1 MKNIVEVL
9 RQKEAVL
16 QQLQNEV
23 EILRRALSLLS
34 EEGDVPLGA
43 RPLAQTGTD
52 VRMVQPGTDVRN
64 KAAISE
70 MTNPRQFP

>member
-9 RQKEAVL
+9 KQKEAAL
-16 QQLQNEV
+16 QQLQNEI

-34 EEGDVPLGA
+34 DEGEMPLPA

-52 VRMVQPGTDVRN
+52 ART
-64 KAAISE
+64 KAAVAE
-70 MTNPRQFP
+70 MTSPRQFP

>member
-9 RQKEAVL
+9 KHKEAAL

-34 EEGDVPLGA
+34 EEGDMPVGV

-52 VRMVQPGTDVRN
+52 LRA
-64 KAAISE
+64 KAAVAE
-70 MTNPRQFP
+70 MASPRQFP